1 MHRPAR
7 STRIRFA
14 EYRRQRRRAPT
25 TDIVREGQEGLERTK
40 ITRHRSFPALFAEFW
55 QLMRG
60 HQHTAVLSLVTLTM
74 ASVLALALPA
84 STKIALDYILTDN
97 PGPSGLPGWLG
108 LPEDRMTLLWMLCGA
123 MMVITVASILFGIW
137 GRYQMTRVTKR
148 LQVTLRR
155 RVFEHAVRLPLLRV
169 YQLKSGGVASILRED
184 AGGAGELVF
193 SMIYNPWRALVQLTG
208 TLVILAYV
216 DWMLLLGGLIA
227 LPVIWI
233 THKSWVANIR
243 PVWRDIRVT
252 RSAVDAHATEAFGGM
267 RVVRGFQR
275 QQGEATRFTRGNH
288 FMIRQELLAW
298 WLNRVVEIAW
308 MTIIPLAS
316 VAVLLYGGGR
326 VIHGTL
332 TIGDVMMFSMYLVM
346 LLGPL
351 EALAVS
357 ASNIQNS
364 LAGFDRVLD
373 LLDEPREF
381 ELSPASLAVSR
392 ASALGCITLED
403 VTFTYPGTSEPVIRG
418 IDLDVAPGRTVALVG
433 PSGSGKTTLCNLI
446 ARFYDPDSGTIRLD
460 GVDLRDIHVDSYRRL
475 LGIVEQDVFLFDGT
489 IAENIGY
496 GRRGA
501 TDEQIRAA
509 ADAANAAPFIDRL
522 DNGYETL
529 IGERG
534 VRLSGGQKQRIAI
547 ARAILADPLILILD
561 EATSNLDS
569 ESEALIQRSLT
580 RLMRDRTCFV
590 IAHRL
595 STIRHADLIVVLEDG
610 AVREM
615 GAHEQLLA
623 QDGRYADFLRMQVE
637 ESRV

>member
-403 VTFTYPGTSEPVIRG
+403 VTFTYPGTNEPVIRG

-501 TDEQIRAA
+501 TDEQIRVA

>member
-25 TDIVREGQEGLERTK
+25 TDIVREGQAGLERTK
-40 ITRHRSFPALFAEFW
+40 ITRHRSFTALFAEFW
-55 QLMRG
+55 NLMRG
-60 HQHTAVLSLVTLTM
+60 HQHTAVLSLITLTM

-97 PGPSGLPGWLG
+97 PGPSGLPSWLG
-108 LPEDRMTLLWMLCGA
+108 LPEDRITLLWVLCGA
-123 MMVITVASILFGIW
+123 MMVITIASILFGIW
-137 GRYQMTRVTKR
+137 GRFQMTRVTKR

-216 DWMLLLGGLIA
+216 DWMLLLGGLLA

-233 THKSWVANIR
+233 THKSWVASIR

-326 VIHGTL
+326 VINGTL

-357 ASNIQNS
+357 ATNIQNS

-381 ELSPASLAVSR
+381 EGSPASLNVSR
-392 ASALGCITLED
+392 ASALGCITLEN
-403 VTFTYPGTSEPVIRG
+403 VTFTYPGTNEPVIRG
-418 IDLDVAPGRTVALVG
+418 IDLDVEPGRTVALVG

-446 ARFYDPDSGTIRLD
+446 ARFYDPDSGAIRLD

-501 TDEQIRAA
+501 TPEQIRAA

-522 DNGYETL
+522 DNGYDTL

-569 ESEALIQRSLT
+569 ESEALIQRSLA